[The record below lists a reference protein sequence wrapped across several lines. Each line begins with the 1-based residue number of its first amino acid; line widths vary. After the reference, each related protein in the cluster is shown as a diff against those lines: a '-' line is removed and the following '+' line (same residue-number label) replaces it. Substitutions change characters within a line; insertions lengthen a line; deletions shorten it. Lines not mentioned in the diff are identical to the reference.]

1 MKNIHPSTLLL
12 YQHIN
17 KNPSSVLK
25 KIQKNFVTINHINE
39 YPQNMTQNSLIQ
51 RPKQTNKRRKL
62 STFSIQSQIQKI
74 ETH

>member
-1 MKNIHPSTLLL
+1 M
-12 YQHIN
+12 
-17 KNPSSVLK
+17 K

-62 STFSIQSQIQKI
+62 STYSIQLRIQKI